1 MKGADFFS
9 KYEFKFQNYSSSA
22 NMKISGKN
30 YATRVVR
37 KNTRKLMQQATFNLM
52 AVRQL
57 HAVDTI
63 F

>member
-22 NMKISGKN
+22 NMKKSGN
-30 YATRVVR
+30 FATRVVR